1 MVGGGAV
8 VARLGEIMAMYGRIA
23 SCTSDL
29 AQYQHDAFLA
39 DRETHTSPI
48 RFWIPCRFMK

>member
-1 MVGGGAV
+1 M

-29 AQYQHDAFLA
+29 AQYQHRVFLA

-48 RFWIPCRFMK
+48 RF